1 MIQSVINGK
10 PYRLVQTSAYLYS
23 RGMRNGDIVYLA
35 HDKGDAAPIF
45 WLNRKM
51 WFAHGLVSYADATR
65 AIELGLADCI
75 YKGRLEAVEEATE
88 DVLPNTPYM
97 LMEDIAGLKQ
107 GDVMYLAYDDHTSA
121 PAFWLPQVSPRAPMT
136 ITDWYN
142 DQSFGRNN
150 SITLDLD
157 YFKQM
162 VITDPSM
169 EVKETEEP
177 NTDDGD
183 EGEEVDMYYDT
194 YPDTDVNTHYACVA
208 VQPIEVMQSNM
219 THEQFV
225 GFLRGNIIKYTCR
238 MGRKDDVTKEA
249 AKIKQYATW
258 LEQTL
263 RGEKVQWKS

>member
-1 MIQSVINGK
+1 MKKAFVVSNESQ
-10 PYRLVQTSAYLYS
+10 Y
-23 RGMRNGDIVYLA
+23 MRSLDMKKGDIVYLA
-35 HDKGDAAPIF
+35 CDDGSDMPAF
-45 WLNRKM
+45 WLPNEGPKDVLNSLSDLTNSNCHY
-51 WFAHGLVSYADATR
+51 FYL
-65 AIELGLADCI
+65 
-75 YKGRLEAVEEATE
+75 YKDEVTE
-88 DVLPNTPYM
+88 TVVGVKDVLPNTPYM
-97 LMEDIAGLKQ
+97 LMVDIAGLKQ

-121 PAFWLPQVSPRAPMT
+121 PAFWLPQVGPRAPMT

-150 SITLDLD
+150 SITLGLAF
-157 YFKQM
+157 FKQM

-194 YPDTDVNTHYACVA
+194 DPDPDVNTHYACVA

-258 LEQTL
+258 LEQAL
-263 RGEKVQWKS
+263 RGEKVQVNKH